1 MIIVKIS
8 GGLGNQLFKLNKS
21 LELYEKGN
29 TIFLDLDQY
38 SRDRFDREYHFYKK
52 IPKLKILNKSI
63 KKVLIKTNKIT
74 QKIGAFEFYEEK
86 INDIT
91 SENLNDI
98 KKISYLSGSWEEN
111 TIPTTNNLNI
121 LRSLFKSQELK
132 DENKVCVHFRTK
144 NYDIKLH
151 KKYYEN
157 SISEF
162 DKSNE
167 FHIYGDDKK
176 FLTEEASSIFKDF
189 NFKIIHNTTI
199 QDFEEIMTY
208 QNYIS
213 SNSTYSWWSIFLN
226 QNKILKVTTPRKWMN
241 QPYEI
246 FRPSTWKIIS
256 N

>member
-132 DENKVCVHFRTK
+132 DENNIT
-144 NYDIKLH
+144 NE
-151 KKYYEN
+151 KK
-157 SISEF
+157 
-162 DKSNE
+162 KQ
-167 FHIYGDDKK
+167 
-176 FLTEEASSIFKDF
+176 L
-189 NFKIIHNTTI
+189 KIR
-199 QDFEEIMTY
+199 Y
-208 QNYIS
+208 
-213 SNSTYSWWSIFLN
+213 L
-226 QNKILKVTTPRKWMN
+226 
-241 QPYEI
+241 
-246 FRPSTWKIIS
+246 
-256 N
+256 